1 MGLFGP
7 EFTREVVVDEPG
19 LARLVRS
26 LHWNNPGIVGAARGV
41 GLTIFAQS
49 RGTFLVRLTRRQESI
64 LREAMRSY
72 EFDDVFG
79 PGARGDAD
87 GS

>member
-7 EFTREVVVDEPG
+7 EFTREVVVDAEG
-19 LARLVRS
+19 LARLVQS
-26 LHWNNPGIVGAARGV
+26 LHWNKSGIVGLARGV
-41 GLTIFAQS
+41 DLTIYAQS
-49 RGTFLVRLTRRQESI
+49 SGNFLVRLTRNQESI
-64 LREAMRSY
+64 LREAVTRY

-79 PGARGDAD
+79 PRARGAGD